1 MGRRVTA
8 VEPEKGDRVRI
19 DLDGTPW
26 RVVPTLAAVRAQLR
40 PGVELDR
47 ERALELHKA
56 LRATDADI
64 RATRALARR
73 DRTRASL
80 DQLLEKRG
88 VRAGDRDD
96 AIERLAQAGALDDER
111 YAVNR
116 AASMARR
123 GYGDPAIRHDLEQA
137 GTPPEAIVGAL
148 EQLDPERTRLDALVG
163 TTPTLRDL
171 RRLASKGFDSATLE
185 DLASSLGFD
194 EAA

>member
-47 ERALELHKA
+47 QRALALHKA

-80 DQLLEKRG
+80 DQLLEQRG
-88 VRAGDRDD
+88 VRARDRDG

-111 YAVNR
+111 YAANR
-116 AASMARR
+116 AYSMARR
-123 GYGDPAIRHDLEQA
+123 GYGDSAIRHDLEQA
-137 GTPPEAIVGAL
+137 GTPAEAIAVAI
-148 EQLDPERTRLDALVG
+148 EQLAPERTRLEALVG
-163 TTPTLRDL
+163 TAPTLRDL
-171 RRLASKGFDSATLE
+171 RRLAAKGFDSATLE

>member
-123 GYGDPAIRHDLEQA
+123 GYGDLAIRHDLEQA